1 MNFRTVITLTTVAIM
16 IASIG
21 FANEFKPSRSD
32 VEDYCTKSG
41 KVFIKASIKAKSASA
56 SSVQEFISK
65 EIKRTRFV
73 NSIFNSESMKQ
84 FTAEKLN
91 EDVAGA
97 QQEIN
102 SYMDKGGT
110 ETFLVKSF
118 SDGCV
123 KGFFK
128 ESNK

>member
-16 IASIG
+16 ITSIG
-21 FANEFKPSRSD
+21 FAKEFKPSRSD

-56 SSVQEFISK
+56 SSVQEYISK

-84 FTAEKLN
+84 
-91 EDVAGA
+91 DVAGA

-102 SYMDKGGT
+102 TYMDKGGT
-110 ETFLVKSF
+110 EAFLVKSF

-128 ESNK
+128 ESNQ